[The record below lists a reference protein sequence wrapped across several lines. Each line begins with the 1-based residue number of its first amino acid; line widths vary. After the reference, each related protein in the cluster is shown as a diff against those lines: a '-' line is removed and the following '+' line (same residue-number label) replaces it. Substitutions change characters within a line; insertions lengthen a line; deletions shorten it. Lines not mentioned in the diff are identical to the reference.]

1 MNLLKTSFLSGI
13 ATIIKMFS
21 NLIINKIIAVYIGP
35 TGIALIG
42 QFQNILNTLV
52 TLGSG
57 GITAGVTKY
66 VAQHVD
72 NNQLK
77 KRYISISLF
86 ITIFCSIFT
95 GIVIFILKDWLT
107 LKAFSDLKYRS
118 IFIIL
123 SVSILFISLNN
134 YLLALLN
141 GLKKIKVYILI
152 NILSSLVAL
161 VLTTILTIKYTLYG
175 ALLSIV
181 LVQSVVLVVTLVYVI
196 KTKFIN
202 NIQLNLIGEK
212 GIYKDFSQ
220 YSLMAIVSMVCIP
233 INQLWI
239 RNLIIDSESLIA
251 AGHWEAMNKISS
263 MYLLVIT
270 TALTT
275 YYLPRL
281 SEIRKVEE
289 LREEVKKS
297 YRFILPFVLLSCVG
311 IFILRDFI
319 IELLFSKEF
328 YGMRELFVFQLIGD
342 FLKMSSWV
350 LGFLMVARAM
360 TKVFIITE
368 IGSALLYLGLS
379 HILINQFSV
388 KGVTMA
394 YATMYLIYLIWMVII
409 YKRIIKNWD
418 RER

>member
-72 NNQLK
+72 NTQLK

-86 ITIFCSIFT
+86 ITIFCAIFT

-181 LVQSVVLVVTLVYVI
+181 LVQSVVLVVTLVYLI

-220 YSLMAIVSMVCIP
+220 YSLMAIVSMVCVP
-233 INQLWI
+233 INQLLI
-239 RNLIIDSESLIA
+239 RNLIIDSDSLIA

-289 LREEVKKS
+289 LREEVQKS

-342 FLKMSSWV
+342 LLKMSSWV
-350 LGFLMVARAM
+350 LGFLMVAKAM

-379 HILINQFSV
+379 HTFINQFSV

-394 YATMYLIYLIWMVII
+394 YATMYLIYLIWMIII

>member
-1 MNLLKTSFLSGI
+1 
-13 ATIIKMFS
+13 
-21 NLIINKIIAVYIGP
+21 
-35 TGIALIG
+35 
-42 QFQNILNTLV
+42 
-52 TLGSG
+52 
-57 GITAGVTKY
+57 
-66 VAQHVD
+66 
-72 NNQLK
+72 
-77 KRYISISLF
+77 
-86 ITIFCSIFT
+86 
-95 GIVIFILKDWLT
+95 
-107 LKAFSDLKYRS
+107 
-118 IFIIL
+118 
-123 SVSILFISLNN
+123 
-134 YLLALLN
+134 ALLN

-161 VLTTILTIKYTLYG
+161 ILTTILTIKYTLYG

-181 LVQSVVLVVTLVYVI
+181 LVQSVVLVVTLIYLI

-212 GIYKDFSQ
+212 SIYKDFSQ
-220 YSLMAIVSMVCIP
+220 YSLMAIVSMVCVP

-239 RNLIIDSESLIA
+239 RNLIIDNESLIA

-289 LREEVKKS
+289 LREEVQKS
-297 YRFILPFVLLSCVG
+297 YKLILPFVLLSCLG

-328 YGMRELFVFQLIGD
+328 YEMRELFIFQLIGD

-379 HILINQFSV
+379 HIFINQFSV